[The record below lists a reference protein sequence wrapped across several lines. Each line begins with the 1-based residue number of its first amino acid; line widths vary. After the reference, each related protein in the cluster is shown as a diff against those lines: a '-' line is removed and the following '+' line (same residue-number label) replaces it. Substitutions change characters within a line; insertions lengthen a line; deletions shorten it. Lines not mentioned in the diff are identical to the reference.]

1 MHKGITNF
9 LSAVIITK
17 NEEKNIASCLQS
29 LQGIADEVIVVDSF
43 STDKTEELCKSFGA
57 RFFSRQ
63 WEGYAATKNWAN
75 EQANSHWIISLDAD
89 EVLSEALRKSILA
102 VKNSAGENNNFFYS
116 FHRLTNYCGKWIKHG
131 GWYPDTKTRLFDRRK
146 ARWVGDFVHE
156 TLHIDDNIQPILL
169 KGDCLHYS
177 FHTIAQHIDN
187 INHYSTLSAQEQFSK
202 GKRSSL
208 SKLIFSPWLSFMR
221 MYFFKAGFLDGKYG
235 FIIAMISAMARF
247 VRYAKLHQMG
257 NQLKI
262 KN

>member
-17 NEEKNIASCLQS
+17 NEEKNIAACLQS

-43 STDKTEELCKSFGA
+43 STDKTEEVCKSFGA
-57 RFFSRQ
+57 TFFSKE
-63 WEGYAATKNWAN
+63 WEGYASTKNWAN
-75 EQANSHWIISLDAD
+75 AQANSHCIISLDAD
-89 EVLSEALRKSILA
+89 EVLSEELKKSILA
-102 VKNSAGENNNFFYS
+102 VKNSVDENNNFFYS

-156 TLHIDDNIQPILL
+156 TLQIDDNIQPKLL

-177 FHTIAQHIDN
+177 FHSISQHIDN
-187 INHYSTLSAQEQFSK
+187 INHYSTLAAQEQFAK
-202 GKRSSL
+202 GKKSSL
-208 SKLIFSPWLSFMR
+208 GKLIFSPWISFMK
-221 MYFFKAGFLDGKYG
+221 MYLFKAGFLDGKYG
-235 FIIAMISAMARF
+235 FIIAVISAMARF
-247 VRYAKLHQMG
+247 IRYAKLYQMW
-257 NQLKI
+257 NSD